1 MTRRNSILAYMIL
14 IAFGILGAW
23 LVGMFEGEEP
33 AKDISGLDMLLS
45 FAGFFIFLG
54 ALIGI
59 VLVIRQNMRPMSQ
72 KEIVG
77 WEIIRKR
84 GKRSYIRNAIVKGIL
99 FGLIG
104 ISWPVMS
111 DFFKTKSFSLI
122 LDSIWIYVALFLT
135 CVFAAFYAAVRIWDA
150 NERDYETL
158 AQSKSQHNNGMHPTP
173 HHGASHES

>member
-14 IAFGILGAW
+14 IALGILGAW

-33 AKDISGLDMLLS
+33 AGDISGLEVLLS
-45 FAGFFIFLG
+45 LVGFFIFLG

-72 KEIVG
+72 KEIAG

-99 FGLIG
+99 FGLLG

-111 DFFKTKSFSLI
+111 DFWKVKSFSLI
-122 LDSIWIYVALFLT
+122 RDSIWIYVALFLV
-135 CVFAAFYAAVRIWDA
+135 CVFAVFYAAIRTWDA
-150 NERDYETL
+150 NERDYEAL
-158 AQSKSQHNNGMHPTP
+158 ATSQPQHNNGMHPT
-173 HHGASHES
+173 AS